1 MPISKEEFNIILF
14 QKFDQHDVDKSGFLE
29 DKEICSLAAV
39 VCAALNIP
47 LPPSPKFWSAST
59 RTKMARS
66 AGMSSGIFSKRS
78 S

>member
-29 DKEICSLAAV
+29 EKEICSLAAV

-47 LPPSPKFWSAST
+47 LPPLTEILERFDKNKDGKISRNEF
-59 RTKMARS
+59 RDLL
-66 AGMSSGIFSKRS
+66 
-78 S
+78 